1 MKKFS
6 AILLALVL
14 VLAMSATAFAASITV
29 NDSNAVTGQTYKA
42 YKIFDAT
49 RGTGDAISY
58 SIAANSKYLKA
69 VQALNDYVKLTLAAD
84 GTSYSVEW
92 VNELSDKET
101 AQAFAKALEAEIK
114 KLTPA
119 VSPDYNIEVNK
130 QTDVAEGYYLIVSP
144 VGAKV
149 IAATTD
155 VEVNEKNEY
164 PSDKKEPESTTAK
177 VGDTVEYTITVTIPA
192 GANQAIT
199 VHDTMTNLVL
209 AGDIKVQVNGTDV
222 EDGKYT
228 IYNPATDNLGHTF
241 DVVLH
246 EDYVTELGATGA
258 TVVITYSATVT
269 ADAAVDGSFTNT
281 EYLSYGDYTSKPN
294 TPEGK
299 TYEFKINKT
308 DKNGNPLLGAEFKLY
323 DAETG
328 GNEIKVVAVKD
339 KDTGALL
346 YYRVAE
352 ADEQGEVIVAGTNV
366 VVKGLKGNTI
376 YWLEETKAPD
386 GYNKLANRAKVEI
399 GADNTLVVDVV
410 NYAGSELP
418 ETGGMGTT
426 IFYVVG
432 GLMMAA
438 AVVILVAKKKVAAEK

>member
-29 NDSNAVTGQTYKA
+29 KDSNAVAGQTYKA
-42 YKIFDAT
+42 YKIFDASK
-49 RGTGDAISY
+49 GEGGAISY
-58 SIAANSKYLKA
+58 SIAVGSPYLTA
-69 VQALNDYVKLTLAAD
+69 VQKLSRYVTLTEAAD
-84 GTSYSVEW
+84 KSSYSVTW
-92 VNELSDKET
+92 KNADDKSDAT
-101 AQAFAKALEAEIK
+101 VQAFAKALETEISS
-114 KLTPA
+114 LTP
-119 VSPDYNIEVNK
+119 DYTFTAGETK
-130 QTDVAEGYYLIVSP
+130 EVAEGYYLIVSP

-155 VEVNEKNEY
+155 VEINEKNEY

-199 VHDTMTNLVL
+199 VHDTMKNLALV
-209 AGDIKVQVNGTDV
+209 ADSIKVQKDGVDV
-222 EDGKYT
+222 
-228 IYNPATDNLGHTF
+228 ATDKRDIVTTTTDGHTF

-258 TVVITYSATVT
+258 NVVITYSATVT
-269 ADAAVDGSFTNT
+269 AQAAVDGSFTNT

-299 TYEFKINKT
+299 TYDFTINKT
-308 DKNGNPLLGAEFKLY
+308 DKTGNPLTGAEFKLY
-323 DAETG
+323 GSETG
-328 GNEIKVVAVKD
+328 DDEIKVVAVKD
-339 KDTGALL
+339 VAGNVL

-352 ADEQGEVIVAGTNV
+352 AGETGEVIVAGTNV
-366 VVKGLKGNTI
+366 VVKGLKGDTI

-386 GYNKLANRAKVEI
+386 GYNKLANRVKVEI
-399 GADNTLVVDVV
+399 GANNEAVANVV
-410 NYAGSELP
+410 NQTGSEMP
-418 ETGGMGTT
+418 STGGMGTT